1 MRNTKNVKL
10 SDVSSMYRNLIKIDK
25 VDEKIKTLATSPDS
39 VTITE
44 INCPQAFTLF
54 TMSKCMFK
62 KDIIRLYKDEKIVL
76 KHNANVALG
85 NYIPFIPLI
94 TGNGDVKLI
103 VNASYFANRKD
114 DDTYDMKLPD
124 LEGLMIGAYAV
135 YQTVANYG
143 KVCANFGMRK
153 SIIDM
158 YIKIFI
164 QAIRG
169 TALFES
175 QKNLRY
181 LTYILTK
188 YMSKVHFG
196 LEKSGDIAL
205 AHAKITDDIDMGWV
219 SELNLQVDEDKWNTL
234 EGVIEILQMKFIS
247 LKGKISMDS
256 IRSNVGIL
264 LGAPSVLGV
273 DYVPY
278 IVHMA
283 AGYYT
288 NFGIFRSALIK
299 KELGAECLAVNGN
312 VLTQL

>member
-1 MRNTKNVKL
+1 MRDTKTVKL
-10 SDVSSMYRNLIKIDK
+10 SDVSSMYANLVKIDK
-25 VDEKIKTLATSPDS
+25 VDDKIKTLATSQDS

-44 INCPQAFTLF
+44 LNCPQGFTLLS
-54 TMSKCMFK
+54 MSKCMFK
-62 KDIIRLYKDEKIVL
+62 KDILRLFKDEKLIL
-76 KHNANVALG
+76 KHNPNVALG
-85 NYIPFIPLI
+85 NYIPFVPLI
-94 TGNGDVKLI
+94 SSTGDTKI
-103 VNASYFANRKD
+103 IINASYFVTKKED
-114 DDTYDMKLPD
+114 GIYDIKLPD

-135 YQTVANYG
+135 YMTVTNYS
-143 KVCANFGMRK
+143 KVCSNFGMRK

-158 YIKIFI
+158 YVKIFI

-196 LEKSGDIAL
+196 LDKSGEIAL
-205 AHAKITDDIDMGWV
+205 AHAKIVDDIDVGWV
-219 SELNLQVDEDKWNTL
+219 RELNLQVKEDMWNTL

-247 LKGKISMDS
+247 LKGKISIDS
-256 IRSNVGIL
+256 LRTNTAIL
-264 LGAPSVLGV
+264 LGAPSVLGI

-288 NFGIFRSALIK
+288 NFGIFKSALIK
-299 KELGAECLAVNGN
+299 KELGAECLAVNHN